1 MTDLMRPED
10 LKKVTSDAEMKK
22 AADYLK
28 AAKKQEEEQ
37 KALLEMFMSREISPK
52 ASERIN
58 EAVRRAAEQGLNE
71 IQVITF
77 ASTYCNDRGRRIN
90 NNESDWPESLEGF
103 AKKAEIVTACTAIRW
118 TRRVVISEC
127 SRGGIEILRNLLRNR
142 IKRIVIR

>member
-10 LKKVTSDAEMKK
+10 LKKVTNDAEMKK
-22 AADYLK
+22 AAEHLK

-37 KALLEMFMSREISPK
+37 KALLEMFMAREISPK

-71 IQVITF
+71 LQVITF

-90 NNESDWPESLEGF
+90 NNEPDWPESLARSIHAYTTSASLGRREFARRGSEGS
-103 AKKAEIVTACTAIRW
+103 A
-118 TRRVVISEC
+118 
-127 SRGGIEILRNLLRNR
+127 GGRC
-142 IKRIVIR
+142 V